1 MLVASN
7 ENEFFFSLSLFFF
20 SLLQVCL
27 VLVAS
32 NENEFFSLSASKDTV
47 ATMLLEAG
55 ALPKIQVRV
64 EGLQFR
70 IEEGLGFRV

>member
-1 MLVASN
+1 M
-7 ENEFFFSLSLFFF
+7 
-20 SLLQVCL
+20 
-27 VLVAS
+27 LVAS

-64 EGLQFR
+64 QDV
-70 IEEGLGFRV
+70 LGFRL